1 LVIPQVMMN
10 IIENTIANPNW
21 HVSTEK
27 VATISSRN
35 ELIAPRMIPVNFM
48 IRFVLINH
56 PSRRVPRLSDRE
68 HEVSAESFRADKLL
82 LDLQDSLDLI
92 LPIYLV
98 RHSIYSALFM
108 QILFSRVVLV
118 YNLFR
123 FSEQGCPCSVV
134 IL

>member
-1 LVIPQVMMN
+1 MMN
-10 IIENTIANPNW
+10 ITENTIANPNW
-21 HVSTEK
+21 PVSTEK

-108 QILFSRVVLV
+108 QILSARMVLV
-118 YNLFR
+118 YDLFR
-123 FSEQGCPCSVV
+123 FSEQGYPCSVGV
-134 IL
+134 IIGCNLI